1 MGHELPHL
9 EIMLTL
15 KCMVPVLLA
24 MKEKKKL
31 IILKKVTSVWA
42 LWNFYNLFVE
52 KLKEMDIW
60 V

>member
-24 MKEKKKL
+24 MKEKKKVDH
-31 IILKKVTSVWA
+31 LKEGHFC
-42 LWNFYNLFVE
+42 LGFVE
-52 KLKEMDIW
+52 FL
-60 V
+60 